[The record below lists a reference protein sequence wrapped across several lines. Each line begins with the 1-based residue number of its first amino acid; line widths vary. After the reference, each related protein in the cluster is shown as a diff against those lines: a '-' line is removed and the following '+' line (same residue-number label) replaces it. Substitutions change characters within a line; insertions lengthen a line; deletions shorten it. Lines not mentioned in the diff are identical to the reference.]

1 MDKRKIVNQE
11 VNRYLKDEKMQM
23 HRQLTVVVLG
33 NVCDHSNNSF
43 KI

>member
-33 NVCDHSNNSF
+33 NVITNNSF